1 MHGGHIIFS
10 FFWYIIIIIIIFL
23 PNKLSVPV
31 SIMQWPNIF
40 CQLSHVWK
48 ISGIL
53 DPPLFP
59 AMIPDYLES

>member
-1 MHGGHIIFS
+1 
-10 FFWYIIIIIIIFL
+10 
-23 PNKLSVPV
+23 
-31 SIMQWPNIF
+31 MQWPNIF
-40 CQLSHVWK
+40 CQLSQVWK